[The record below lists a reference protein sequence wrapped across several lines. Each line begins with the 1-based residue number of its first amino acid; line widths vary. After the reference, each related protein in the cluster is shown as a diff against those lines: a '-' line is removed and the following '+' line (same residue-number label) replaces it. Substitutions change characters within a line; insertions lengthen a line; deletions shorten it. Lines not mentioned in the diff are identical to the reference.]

1 MKLLTLF
8 AFIVI
13 LSFPQYGCQKDFQIT
28 DVDSSMITPPGGTGT
43 GGVSGTL
50 TATIDGVSFVADKV
64 AAATKAIGV
73 IAIIGQNKAGEQILL
88 RVADSAIHNYIF
100 DINSTAN
107 VAAYSKDTA
116 YAYGT
121 NGGLTADQSGGVMSI
136 TSIDTVKKLMSG
148 TFSMKVYRQ
157 YDNKQKI
164 ITNGVFKNI
173 SYDTQAIQPS
183 SGSDTFRVKVDGN
196 PFPAYSISHVFFGS
210 TINISSSDQNV
221 SKTVGF
227 TFPSTITPGTY
238 NVGGSFDY
246 LAQYN
251 SGTDYMMAD
260 SGSLQILEYN
270 ITTKRMRANFS
281 FKASSAFTGTVTANL
296 TEGYFSV
303 VLK

>member
-1 MKLLTLF
+1 MKLLTLI

-13 LSFPQYGCQKDFQIT
+13 LSFPHFGCQKDFVLT
-28 DVDSSMITPPGGTGT
+28 DGDTSIITPPGGPGGGVTGT
-43 GGVSGTL
+43 F

-73 IAIIGQNKAGEQILL
+73 IAIVGQNKAGEQIIL
-88 RVADSAIHNYIF
+88 RVADSSVHNYIF

-148 TFSMKVYRQ
+148 TFSVKVYRQ
-157 YDNKQKI
+157 FDNKQKI

-173 SYDTQAIQPS
+173 SYDIAAIPPADK
-183 SGSDTFRVKVDGN
+183 SDSFRVKVNGAA
-196 PFPAYSISHVFFGS
+196 FPAYAISTFIYGS
-210 TINISSSDQNV
+210 TLNISSSDQNV
-221 SKTVGF
+221 TKTVGF
-227 TFPSTITPGTY
+227 SFPTSITPGTY
-238 NVGGSFDY
+238 DLATSFDY
-246 LAQYN
+246 IATYN
-251 SGTDYMMAD
+251 AGTDYMMAE
-260 SGSLQILEYN
+260 SGSLTILEYN
-270 ITTKRMRANFS
+270 TTTKRLRANFN
-281 FKASSAFTGTVTANL
+281 FKAFSLLSSAKVTL

-303 VLK
+303 LVK